1 MLLDK
6 GRIVEFDTPHKL
18 LSNPNSRFYSL
29 CRATGCDEFAVLERL
44 AAPAMDNSSLPFEVI
59 ENIIKDLILEY
70 RVKDGEPTK
79 FLPRWYLVPL
89 LRVSK
94 LWHVVTER
102 FLYRSISVGS
112 RFSGARVRQAYKIP
126 RRLLTTLSTNS
137 RLAALV
143 EELRMGIE
151 KVTYRKSVD
160 WTQKNIRILRLSRNV
175 KHVEIHGYH
184 LSLQDTLT
192 DVLKEKSLVSFR
204 ITAHFLS
211 SHQLSEEPLKLSEL
225 IQRWPKLRSIN
236 IKGINVIADLN
247 EPRDLQTSDF
257 SFRCPELQ
265 EIIIYANLYYG
276 GIEFLRYLRATS
288 GSVARLGLYQL
299 INIESEAELET
310 LSKCLQSWFRTLE
323 YLELNIERKPFS
335 FSPLWEVLSSLKRL
349 RELHFHGPSLDID
362 SIASLQQLEW
372 LGFSRITKEEV
383 DIFVRH
389 LEDLEK
395 FPALKFVTHFWFW
408 NHDLYRQIERALRNR
423 AEQICGTSSLIHLS

>member
-1 MLLDK
+1 
-6 GRIVEFDTPHKL
+6 
-18 LSNPNSRFYSL
+18 
-29 CRATGCDEFAVLERL
+29 
-44 AAPAMDNSSLPFEVI
+44 
-59 ENIIKDLILEY
+59 
-70 RVKDGEPTK
+70 
-79 FLPRWYLVPL
+79 
-89 LRVSK
+89 
-94 LWHVVTER
+94 
-102 FLYRSISVGS
+102 
-112 RFSGARVRQAYKIP
+112 
-126 RRLLTTLSTNS
+126 
-137 RLAALV
+137 
-143 EELRMGIE
+143 MGVE

-160 WTQKNIRILRLSRNV
+160 WTQKNIRILRLSHNV
-175 KHVEIHGYH
+175 KHVEIHGFQ

-204 ITAHFLS
+204 ITADFLS

-236 IKGINVIADLN
+236 IKGFNVIADLN

-265 EIIIYANLYYG
+265 EIIIYAGFYCG

-288 GSVARLGLYQL
+288 GSVASLGLYQL

-323 YLELNIERKPFS
+323 YLELKIESKSIS
-335 FSPLWEVLSSLKRL
+335 FFPLWEVLSSLKRL
-349 RELHFHGPSLDID
+349 RELHFYGPSFDIG

-372 LGFSRITKEEV
+372 LGFTHITKEGV

-395 FPALKFVTHFWFW
+395 FPALKIVTHFLRFW
-408 NHDLYRQIERALRNR
+408 NYDLYRQVERALRNR
-423 AEQICGTSSLIHLS
+423 DIRTQNRYAVRRA